1 MSSSNAV
8 SLKRNLQQTDSR
20 FEPSS
25 KRHHLQGYDPQAPWL
40 YETKS
45 IDGWRTLGNPAV
57 HSSLP
62 LANMVSAVQDLIDPD
77 FDPLIAIL
85 DEEPRFLKPLPD
97 RVTPEDLE
105 FLRFRGALSIP
116 ESGLRNEL
124 LRSYIQ
130 WVHSFMPV
138 LNLQEFLRC
147 VAENDPDGNV
157 SVLLFQA
164 VMFVGTAFIDLKRLQ
179 AAGYS
184 TRKSA
189 RNAFFTRLRVCTFS
203 PLPTLVLTVNFLQL
217 LYSLDCEEDR
227 IVILQTLLLMTY
239 WSDPENSPQ
248 RDIWD
253 WIGVCN
259 TQAHSIGLNTDPAA
273 SDMDPQTRR
282 LRTRIWWCIYSRDRL
297 IAMGMRRP
305 LQVNEGTS
313 NVPMLR
319 SEDFDFELF
328 SPSAVALFHCRQ
340 LEDVSH
346 QKRLATMFIE
356 KVKLCQCIGR
366 VLFAQYAPSQRQFG
380 ATDRTTVTLVP
391 RQASESEF
399 TRCSQKLDSWLSALP
414 KDAQFIPASRN
425 NFRDGEGVL
434 LLHGAMLRM
443 LYHATTSALHRPWAA
458 LGKDQSKPR
467 TEWRNTA
474 RTKMHDAAAGITHI
488 IQGLNQLNLT
498 RFLPQ
503 SGVTVILPAAVA
515 HLSNSMSDNPA
526 VRESSIYNFHRC
538 IQVLHCL
545 KDIYPAANVEFAN
558 LEAAIKM
565 RSGNLSSNT
574 FFQIMQYNFDP
585 AATSVNTN
593 TDTRNPSN
601 ADSITTTHTHGH
613 SDAHPPTPNE
623 TTSRARAAS
632 IHEHEYEPHQ
642 HRKPSTERLPEQTH
656 PSRRPWPN
664 DFDDHFMTTD
674 AAENPFCF
682 PNIDFDS
689 FPTVPEES
697 PENTIN
703 LSPST
708 EDLDN
713 IDWGQALFRGASL
726 PELDRS
732 GSGSNPGSQG
742 GTGDRTGNR
751 TGSFDGQPRRLS
763 HIHHN
768 HIHQEHDQEQGQ
780 EQEQDL
786 FTFALKDDEVDG
798 VSGLRHTS
806 TGHGDIT
813 GDLDRDLG
821 FQTGNDG
828 F

>member
-1 MSSSNAV
+1 MSLSPNSNALA
-8 SLKRNLQQTDSR
+8 LKRKLQLADTCVES
-20 FEPSS
+20 ET
-25 KRHHLQGYDPQAPWL
+25 KRLHMQGYDPQAPWL
-40 YETKS
+40 YETKPLN
-45 IDGWRTLGNPAV
+45 GWGRMGNPAV
-57 HSSLP
+57 LNSLP

-77 FDPLIAIL
+77 FDPLTAIL
-85 DEEPRFLKPLPD
+85 DEEPRFLKPLPECIA
-97 RVTPEDLE
+97 PEDVE

-116 ESGLRNEL
+116 ETGLRNEL

-147 VAENDPDGNV
+147 VAENDPNGNV

-164 VMFVGTAFIDLKRLQ
+164 VMFVGTAFVDLKHLQ
-179 AAGYS
+179 DAGYS

-189 RNAFFTRLRVCTFS
+189 RNAFFTRLR
-203 PLPTLVLTVNFLQL
+203 L

-259 TQAHSIGLNTDPAA
+259 TQAHSIGLNTDPSSAN
-273 SDMDPQTRR
+273 DIDPKTRR
-282 LRTRIWWCIYSRDRL
+282 LRTRIWWCLYSRDRL

-319 SEDFDFELF
+319 AEDFDFETF
-328 SPSAVALFHCRQ
+328 SPSAVALFRCRQ

-380 ATDRTTVTLVP
+380 ATDRTTVTLIP

-399 TRCSQKLDSWLSALP
+399 TRCSQKLDSWLGALP
-414 KDAQFIPASRN
+414 KDAQFIPASKS
-425 NFRDGEGVL
+425 NFRDGEDVL

-443 LYHATTSALHRPWAA
+443 LFHATTSALHRPWAA
-458 LGKDQSKPR
+458 HSKDASKTR
-467 TEWRNTA
+467 VEWRKTA
-474 RTKMHDAAAGITHI
+474 RKKMHDAAAGITHI

-515 HLSNSMSDNPA
+515 HLSNSMSENPA

-558 LEAAIKM
+558 LQAAIKM
-565 RSGNLSSNT
+565 RSGNCNSNT
-574 FFQIMQYNFDP
+574 FFQIMQYNFNDP
-585 AATSVNTN
+585 SPPPTNINT
-593 TDTRNPSN
+593 RKPSS
-601 ADSITTTHTHGH
+601 ADSI
-613 SDAHPPTPNE
+613 ATPNPYRRESPQADITGLGPRAPSTTQQDPHHHRRTSSVTPRNE
-623 TTSRARAAS
+623 TPN
-632 IHEHEYEPHQ
+632 PHQ
-642 HRKPSTERLPEQTH
+642 QD
-656 PSRRPWPN
+656 RRPFPN
-664 DFDDHFMTTD
+664 DFDDHFAITENIDSTSAD
-674 AAENPFCF
+674 NPFSF
-682 PNIDFDS
+682 LNVDFDS
-689 FPTVPEES
+689 FPNATDPS
-697 PENTIN
+697 INTERN
-703 LSPST
+703 LPPSN
-708 EDLDN
+708 EDLDEL
-713 IDWGQALFRGASL
+713 DWTQALLRGTSIPDL
-726 PELDRS
+726 EKDLFQGDPHPVSIPSQQVQGEELD
-732 GSGSNPGSQG
+732 
-742 GTGDRTGNR
+742 
-751 TGSFDGQPRRLS
+751 
-763 HIHHN
+763 
-768 HIHQEHDQEQGQ
+768 
-780 EQEQDL
+780 L
-786 FTFALKDDEVDG
+786 FSFALKDDGGGERHDSAG
-798 VSGLRHTS
+798 HASG
-806 TGHGDIT
+806 IT

-821 FQTGNDG
+821 FSD
-828 F
+828 